1 MSAWPPRLVERL
13 RRSLV
18 WPMLWK
24 EFVQLRRDR
33 LTLGMML
40 GIPTVQIV
48 IFGLLVRT
56 DVRHVPTVVLDESR
70 TSESRALVSAMV
82 NTRNFAAVR
91 YVASRGEMDAELARG
106 AARAALVIPPDYARD
121 LKRGRTAVAQV
132 VVDASDPLTAR
143 AAIAGAAAT
152 ATAAAPNARE
162 HGGDV
167 VGGAAA
173 ERPAPGPAVDVRVRP
188 RYNPALRDAINV
200 VPGLVGVILTITLV
214 MVMSLALVRERERGT
229 LEQLVVTPIGKSS
242 VILGKI
248 LPFLLV
254 GFVQVTV
261 VLVIGRWAI
270 GVPVHGSLTLLYA
283 LTLLFML
290 GMLALGLLMSTFART
305 QTQALQMALFVIM
318 PSFLLSGFMFPL
330 AAMPVAARWLGALL
344 PVTHFLTALRAILL
358 KGAGFG
364 SLWREA
370 AILAVSAAAL
380 LALSVRRFAKTIG

>member
-1 MSAWPPRLVERL
+1 MTSAARLGDRV

-33 LTLGMML
+33 LTLAMML
-40 GIPTVQIV
+40 GIPTMQII

-70 TSESRALVSAMV
+70 TAQSRALVAALV
-82 NTRNFAAVR
+82 NTRYFAVVR
-91 YVASRGEMDAELARG
+91 PVASRRELDAEMARG

-121 LKRGRTAVAQV
+121 LKRGRTATAQV
-132 VVDASDPLTAR
+132 VIDASDPLTAR
-143 AAIAGAAAT
+143 AAIAGASAT
-152 ATAAAPNARE
+152 ATAASLALAGRAAPS
-162 HGGDV
+162 
-167 VGGAAA
+167 
-173 ERPAPGPAVDVRVRP
+173 PAVDVRIRP
-188 RYNPALRDAINV
+188 RYNPALRDAVNI

-229 LEQLVVTPIGKSS
+229 LEQLIVTPIGKAS

-248 LPFLLV
+248 LPFLII

-261 VLVIGRWAI
+261 VLLLGRWLLD
-270 GVPVHGSLTLLYA
+270 VPVRGSLTLLYA

-305 QTQALQMALFVIM
+305 QTQALQLALFIIL

-330 AAMPVAARWLGALL
+330 AAMPVVAQWLGLL
-344 PVTHFLTALRAILL
+344 FPVTHFLTALRGILL
-358 KGAGFG
+358 KGAGLEA
-364 SLWREA
+364 LWREA
-370 AILAVSAAAL
+370 LILGATAAL
-380 LALSVRRFAKTIG
+380 LLSLSVRRFAKTLE

>member
-1 MSAWPPRLVERL
+1 MTPVRLAGRL

-33 LTLGMML
+33 LTLAMML
-40 GIPTVQIV
+40 GIPTMQIV

-70 TSESRALVSAMV
+70 TAESRALVAALV
-82 NTRNFAAVR
+82 NTRYFAVVR
-91 YVASRGEMDAELARG
+91 PVANRRELDAEIARG

-121 LKRGRTAVAQV
+121 LKRGRTATAQV
-132 VVDASDPLTAR
+132 VIDASDPLTAR

-152 ATAAAPNARE
+152 ATAASL
-162 HGGDV
+162 
-167 VGGAAA
+167 AAA
-173 ERPAPGPAVDVRVRP
+173 HAAPAAPAIDVRIRP
-188 RYNPALRDAINV
+188 RYNPALRDAVNI

-229 LEQLVVTPIGKSS
+229 LEQLIVSPIGKTS
-242 VILGKI
+242 VIVGKI
-248 LPFLLV
+248 LPFLLI

-261 VLVIGRWAI
+261 VLLLGRWLLD
-270 GVPVHGSLTLLYA
+270 VPVRGSLALLYA

-305 QTQALQMALFVIM
+305 QTQALQMALFIII

-330 AAMPVAARWLGALL
+330 AAMPAPAQWLGVAL

-358 KGAGFG
+358 KGAGVEA
-364 SLWREA
+364 LWREA
-370 AILAVSAAAL
+370 LLLAGMAAL
-380 LALSVRRFAKTIG
+380 LLTLSVRRFAKTLE